1 MNSWA
6 PFVKVPKISLYFPGE
21 NWESRICE
29 ELGKT
34 AEKVKRREGACPS
47 LVD

>member
-6 PFVKVPKISLYFPGE
+6 LFVKMSKISLYFPGE

-29 ELGKT
+29 ELGKR
-34 AEKVKRREGACPS
+34 AEKVKRSEGAYPS
-47 LVD
+47 LMD